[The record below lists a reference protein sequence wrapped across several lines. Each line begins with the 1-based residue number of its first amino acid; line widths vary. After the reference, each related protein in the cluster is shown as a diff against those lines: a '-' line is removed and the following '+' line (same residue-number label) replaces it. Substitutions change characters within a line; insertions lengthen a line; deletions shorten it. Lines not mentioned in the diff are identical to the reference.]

1 MDNYIG
7 VGPGRKCTYSINGRK
22 KMTNLAP
29 PVQGEGCQKKV
40 SLSFSKSHVISIVMK
55 KHIVLFLRHLVLAS
69 FFAFFWVKQIYSK
82 ALA

>member
-22 KMTNLAP
+22 KNDKLGPTCTGGRMP
-29 PVQGEGCQKKV
+29 KKV

-69 FFAFFWVKQIYSK
+69 FFALSWVKQIYSK